1 MRRNDPLKRIA
12 SCDIRSTYMKY
23 IQSFIFVIILT
34 AFTTVGAA
42 AELLDR
48 VIAVV
53 NEEPITQSELDVLF
67 RPIYDDYKKEF
78 RGEDLMVKLNDIRR
92 KLLNQLIEDRLVFQ
106 AAEDQKL
113 DVNPSAIDKQVDEFE
128 KRFSEADT
136 MESALASQGLTMRD
150 VRERFRRQEMVRQ
163 LHDMEIRSKVIVSP
177 VEVED
182 FYYANQSEF
191 SDQER
196 IKVRSITIKKSE
208 EAREKGLKD
217 EEARELIEDLRN
229 RILLGEDFGALARE
243 FSQDIH
249 AADGGMS
256 EWLTRGS
263 MIAVIDGAIF
273 KMKLGEISDFIETP
287 MGYHI
292 FRLEEK
298 HEGHQR
304 GFEEVRE
311 EIFAHL
317 FRKKAQERF
326 HEWMLE
332 LKRDAYISIR

>member
-1 MRRNDPLKRIA
+1 
-12 SCDIRSTYMKY
+12 MKY
-23 IQSFIFVIILT
+23 AHALIFSLTLLSF
-34 AFTTVGAA
+34 AAVGTA

-53 NEEPITQSELDVLF
+53 NDEPITQSELDVLF
-67 RPIYDDYKKEF
+67 RPIYDDYKNEI
-78 RGEDLMVKLNDIRR
+78 RGEELMVKLNDIRR

-106 AAEDQKL
+106 EAEDRKL
-113 DVNPSAIDKQVDEFE
+113 EVDPSAIDKQVQEFK
-128 KRFSEADT
+128 KRFLEADAV
-136 MESALASQGLTMRD
+136 ESALASQGLTMRD
-150 VRERFRRQEMVRQ
+150 VRDRFRRQEMVRQ
-163 LHDMEIRSKVIVSP
+163 LHDMEIRSKVVVSP
-177 VEVED
+177 AEVEE

-191 SDQER
+191 SDEER
-196 IKVRSITIKKSE
+196 IKVRSITIKKDE

-217 EEARELIEDLRN
+217 EEARSLIEDLRS

-249 AADGGMS
+249 AADSGMS

-263 MIAVIDGAIF
+263 MIAVIDDAIF
-273 KMKLGEISDFIETP
+273 KMKQGEISDFIETP
-287 MGYHI
+287 MGYHM

-304 GFEEVRE
+304 DLEEVRD

-317 FRKKAQERF
+317 FRQKAQERF
-326 HEWMLE
+326 QEWMLE
-332 LKRDAYISIR
+332 LKRGAYISIR